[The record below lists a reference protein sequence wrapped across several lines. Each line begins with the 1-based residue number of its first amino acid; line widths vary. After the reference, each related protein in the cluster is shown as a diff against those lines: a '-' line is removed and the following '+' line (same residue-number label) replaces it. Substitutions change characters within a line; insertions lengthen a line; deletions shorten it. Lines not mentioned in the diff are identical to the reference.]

1 MFTPILSALR
11 ACIRSFC
18 GPGATRFARAPGYP
32 IAAPPALRMTAPPA
46 LRVSAFAT
54 TTPAL
59 RVTAFATTT
68 PALRTT
74 KPRRC
79 VTIVTFNFVKETI
92 CNALSGNYDSSDAR
106 GFDAAWV

>member
-46 LRVSAFAT
+46 LRMSVFAT

-59 RVTAFATTT
+59 RMTAFATTT

-79 VTIVTFNFVKETI
+79 VTIVTFNFVKETF

>member
-46 LRVSAFAT
+46 LRMGVFAT

-59 RVTAFATTT
+59 RMTT
-68 PALRTT
+68 PALRMTAPPALRVSCSQRQ
-74 KPRRC
+74 PRR
-79 VTIVTFNFVKETI
+79 
-92 CNALSGNYDSSDAR
+92 SGRPNPGA
-106 GFDAAWV
+106 VLPL

>member
-1 MFTPILSALR
+1 MFTLPFCRPFGPAFAHFVDQGRR
-11 ACIRSFC
+11 ASR
-18 GPGATRFARAPGYP
+18 RAPGYP
-32 IAAPPALRMTAPPA
+32 IAAP
-46 LRVSAFAT
+46 
-54 TTPAL
+54 
-59 RVTAFATTT
+59 

-79 VTIVTFNFVKETI
+79 VTIVIFNFVKETF